1 MDAKRIARRI
11 LKIFAW
17 IIGVVIFLILLVY
30 ILIQVPA
37 VQNFAKNKVVSY
49 LQNKIKTKVEIGKLS
64 LDFPKRLV
72 LENVYFEDQHKD
84 TLLYGEKLRVDI
96 SLFKLLS
103 NEVNVQYIELD
114 DMKAH
119 ISRIAPDTNFNYQYI
134 VDAFASEQ
142 TKPATPADTANAMK
156 FNIGKIVLNRIL
168 TTFKDDESG
177 TDVYFYLGN
186 FQTNIRTFDPT
197 HLIYNIP
204 AIQVA
209 DITSHIYQYKPLIE
223 NKDSTAPVTSP
234 ASSASTPQLQLGS
247 IDFKRVAVDYKND
260 ISALS
265 ASLNIGDFTTHPDNI
280 DLKNL
285 AISLKDITLNNS
297 VTKVVLGKSQEA
309 KATKDVV
316 AAKTDSQLSNPWK
329 FQLAKINFNNNEL
342 QYDDNNAPHAEGF
355 DASHLHIQHFTLNGN
370 DLIFTP
376 TIYEG
381 NINQLTFN
389 EQSGLNVQKFHT
401 QFFYS
406 DTGASLKNLLLQT
419 DATVLQNQVIVK
431 YPSIEA
437 AAKNPGNVYVD
448 ANLMNSK
455 IGVKDII
462 AFLPTYKKNL
472 QAYKVSTIKVNAVV
486 KGYLKDI
493 SIPVFEVSGFG
504 DTYVN
509 MSAHLKGLPDAKN
522 AYYDVTINQFT
533 STKKDILSITPPNTI
548 PSTVNLPDKFAL
560 SGFFKGGMKSFI
572 TKLGLKTNKG
582 NVTVDGSMKPGNVYA
597 IKASAQ
603 NVDVGYLTKQP
614 QNVGVV
620 TANISASGSGLDVKN
635 ANAKYN
641 VDVVSAQVKGYTYNN
656 VKIDGEINNGVDHT
670 TASVHDP
677 NISLNLDAT
686 ADMHS
691 TYPPIKL
698 DLQLDTLNAK
708 ALNLVSD
715 TLSVSGHVVAD
726 LPSTNPDNLI
736 GSVRVDSLAL
746 TQGAQTYYTDSLS
759 MVASGDSTNKSIVVN
774 ADALHAELVG
784 QYKLTEIAQALQQT
798 INQYYNVPGFERK
811 NFTAENWQFNAII
824 QPQGLVLQLMP
835 SIKGSDSIVV
845 NAHLN
850 TARNDLGLTAKS
862 QRIIFSG
869 NQIDSLNANVQT
881 TANALNA
888 NISVQDAKAG
898 SNQLYKTAI
907 NASVANNQV
916 SVDVDAK
923 DNKDKTQ
930 YALGALL
937 QQVGA
942 GFKASLKPDLTLDY
956 SKWNVA
962 QGNSIQYD
970 STGVIVNNFGIS
982 QGNQSLN
989 VNSTAQST
997 SAPIKVDLKNFE
1009 IATITKMAHQD
1020 SLLASGTINGTAE
1033 ITNPT
1038 TNPVFT
1044 SDINISNLTY
1054 KLDTIGNIQIKVN
1067 NQTANAY
1074 NADVALT
1081 GNGNDLHVTGTYYT
1095 GEGRMDL
1102 NLLLNSLNLGI
1113 VKPFAVG
1120 QLDDI
1125 TGILKG
1131 NVKIQGTVN
1140 NPSVA
1145 GQLNFQNASIVP
1157 TISGERFT
1165 LPNDAIT
1172 VNSTG
1177 IHFNKFTMLDSA
1189 GNKAVLNGDI
1199 ATTDFKNYAFKLT
1212 LRANNFTLVNTPQA
1226 TDKLIYGKLN
1236 INANANIT
1244 GDMTSPKVTG
1254 HLRINKETDFT
1265 YVLPQTDPEVVS
1277 REGVVK
1283 FVDKDHPA
1291 DTLTNNYVIDSA
1303 AIKKVTGADISA
1315 DIVTDSAARFT
1326 IIVDERNGDALTLKG
1341 TANLNGGID
1350 PSGKTTLT
1358 GSYLLQSGSYNLSL
1372 SLLKRQ
1378 FLIQQGSTITWTG
1391 DPTAANIDVTAIY
1404 VANTAPIDLMQ
1415 SSLEGRSPQ
1424 DVTRY
1429 KEKLPFQVSLHMTGE
1444 LLKPII
1450 TFDIT
1455 LPTRQATEWSDVD
1468 TKLQQVRQDQN
1479 ELNKQVFAL
1488 LLLGRFVQEN
1498 PFVSSG
1504 GGGGIGEQVA
1514 ESASRIL
1521 TDQLNQLAGSLIKGV
1536 DINFGL
1542 TSGTDYSTGT
1552 AANRTDLNVTVS
1564 KKLLNDRLR
1573 VNVGSNFELE
1583 GPSSAGESTSNP
1595 AGDVSIDYQLTK
1607 DGRYLI
1613 RVYRLNQYEGVIDG
1627 QVIETGV
1634 SFILTFD
1641 YDKLKELFTGHKT
1654 RKQIRKHNR
1663 QITKQQKEKE
1673 HEQVIQQANKQTT
1686 GQQ

>member
-1 MDAKRIARRI
+1 M
-11 LKIFAW
+11 
-17 IIGVVIFLILLVY
+17 
-30 ILIQVPA
+30 
-37 VQNFAKNKVVSY
+37 QNFAKNKVVSY
-49 LQNKIKTKVEIGKLS
+49 LQNKIKTKVAIGKLS
-64 LDFPKRLV
+64 LNFPKRLV

-84 TLLYGEKLRVDI
+84 TLLYGGKLRVDI

-103 NEVNVQYIELD
+103 NEVNIQYIELD
-114 DMKAH
+114 DMRANIYR
-119 ISRIAPDTNFNYQYI
+119 ISPDTSFNYDYI
-134 VDAFASEQ
+134 VKAFAGEQ
-142 TKPATPADTANAMK
+142 TQPATPADTTNAMK
-156 FNIGKIVLNRIL
+156 FDIGKIVLNRI
-168 TTFKDDESG
+168 TATFKDDETGS
-177 TDVYFYLGN
+177 DVYFYLGN
-186 FQTNIRTFDPT
+186 FQTRIKTFDPT

-204 AIQVA
+204 DIQVA
-209 DITSHIYQYKPLIE
+209 NINSRIYQYKPLIK
-223 NKDSTAPVTSP
+223 NKDSTAPVASP
-234 ASSASTPQLQLGS
+234 AESAATPQLQLGS
-247 IDFKRVAVDYKND
+247 INFNNISFDYKND
-260 ISALS
+260 ISAL
-265 ASLNIGDFTTHPDNI
+265 AANLHIGDFATHPDNI

-285 AISLKDITLNNS
+285 TISLKDITLNNT

-309 KATKDVV
+309 KETKDVV

-342 QYDDNNAPHAEGF
+342 QYDDNNAPHAAQGF
-355 DASHLHIQHFTLNGN
+355 DAGHLHIKNFTLSGN
-370 DLIFTP
+370 DLLFTP
-376 TIYEG
+376 TVYSG
-381 NINQLTFN
+381 NINQLAFN

-419 DATVLQNQVIVK
+419 NATVIQNQIIVK
-431 YPSIEA
+431 YPSVEA
-437 AAKNPGNVYVD
+437 ASKNIGEVYVD
-448 ANLMNSK
+448 ANLNNSR
-455 IGVKDII
+455 IGIEDII

-472 QAYKVSTIKVNAVV
+472 QAYKVSTIKINAQA
-486 KGYLKDI
+486 KGYLKDL
-493 SIPVFEVSGFG
+493 SIPIFEVSGFG
-504 DTYVN
+504 DTYVKL
-509 MSAHLKGLPDAKN
+509 SAHLKGLPDAKR
-522 AYYDVTINQFT
+522 AYYDVNINQFT
-533 STKKDILSITPPNTI
+533 STKKDILSVTPPNTI
-548 PSTVNLPDKFAL
+548 PSNINLPDRFAL

-582 NVTVDGSMKPGNVYA
+582 NVNVEGNMKPGDVYA
-597 IKASAQ
+597 IKANLQ
-603 NVDVGYLTKQP
+603 NVDAGYLTKQP
-614 QNVGVV
+614 QNVGLI
-620 TANISASGSGLDVKN
+620 TANLTANGSGLDIKKAN
-635 ANAKYN
+635 ANYN
-641 VDVVSAQVKGYTYNN
+641 LNVVSAQVKGYTYNN
-656 VKIDGEINNGVDHT
+656 LNVDGEINDGVNQT
-670 TASVHDP
+670 TASIHDP

-686 ADMHS
+686 ADLHASS

-708 ALNLVSD
+708 ALNLITD

-726 LPSTNPDNLI
+726 LPSTNPDDLVGTINI
-736 GSVRVDSLAL
+736 DSLHL
-746 TQGAQTYYTDSLS
+746 TQGNQTYSTDSLS
-759 MVASGDSTNKSIVVN
+759 LVASGDSTNKSIVIN
-774 ADALHAELVG
+774 ADALHAELIG

-798 INQYYNVPGFERK
+798 INEYYNVPGFERK
-811 NFTAENWQFNAII
+811 NFTAENWQFNATI

-835 SIKGSDSIVV
+835 SLKGSDSIFV

-850 TARNDLGLTAKS
+850 TAQNDLGLTAKS
-862 QRIIFSG
+862 QRIVFSG
-869 NQIDSLNANVQT
+869 NQLDSLNANIQT

-888 NISVQDAKAG
+888 NISVNDAKAG
-898 SNQLYKTAI
+898 SNQLYKTAV

-916 SVDVDAK
+916 SVDVDAR
-923 DNKDKTQ
+923 DAKDKTH

-937 QQVGA
+937 QQVGD
-942 GFKASLKPDLTLDY
+942 GFKVSLKPDLTLDY

-970 STGVIVNNFGIS
+970 STGVIVNNFSIS

-989 VNSTAQST
+989 INSTAQST

-1044 SDINISNLTY
+1044 SDINVANLTY
-1054 KLDTIGNIQIKVN
+1054 KLDTIGNVQIKVN

-1074 NADVALT
+1074 NADVAIT
-1081 GNGNDLHVTGTYYT
+1081 GNGNDVHLTGTYYT
-1095 GEGRMDL
+1095 GEERMDL
-1102 NLLLNSLNLGI
+1102 NLLMNSLNLAI

-1131 NVKIQGTVN
+1131 NVKIQGTTT
-1140 NPSVA
+1140 NPSVD
-1145 GQLNFQNASIVP
+1145 GQLRFQKASIVP
-1157 TISGERFT
+1157 TISGERFR
-1165 LPNDAIT
+1165 LPDDAIT

-1177 IHFNKFTMLDSA
+1177 IHFNKFTMLDST
-1189 GNKAVLNGDI
+1189 GNRAVLDGDI
-1199 ATTDFKNYAFKLT
+1199 ATTDFKNYNFNLT
-1212 LRANNFTLVNTPQA
+1212 LRARNFTLVDAPQA
-1226 TDKLIYGKLN
+1226 TDRLIYGKLN
-1236 INANANIT
+1236 INADADIK
-1244 GDMTSPKVTG
+1244 GDVASPKVTG
-1254 HLRINKETDFT
+1254 KLRINKQTDFT
-1265 YVLPQTDPEVVS
+1265 LVLPQTDPEVVS

-1283 FVDKDHPA
+1283 FVDAEHPA

-1350 PSGKTTLT
+1350 PSGKVTLT
-1358 GSYLLQSGSYNLSL
+1358 GSYQLESGSYNLSL
-1372 SLLKRQ
+1372 SLLKRE
-1378 FLIQQGSTITWTG
+1378 FLIQKGSTITWTG
-1391 DPTAANIDVTAIY
+1391 DPTTANIDVTAIY

-1415 SSLEGRSPQ
+1415 SSLAGRSPQ
-1424 DVTRY
+1424 EVTRY

-1444 LLKPII
+1444 LLKPVI

-1455 LPTRQATEWSDVD
+1455 LPERQATEWSDVD
-1468 TKLQQVRQDQN
+1468 TKLQQVRADEN

-1498 PFVSSG
+1498 PFASSG
-1504 GGGGIGEQVA
+1504 GGGGIANSVR

-1583 GPSSAGESTSNP
+1583 GPSAAGQNSSTP
-1595 AGDVSIDYQLTK
+1595 GGDISVDYQLTR

-1641 YDKLKELFTGHKT
+1641 YNKLKELFTGHKT

-1663 QITKQQKEKE
+1663 EIRKQQKQKE
-1673 HEQVIQQANKQTT
+1673 REQVIQQANETT
-1686 GQQ
+1686 SGQQ

>member
-1 MDAKRIARRI
+1 M
-11 LKIFAW
+11 
-17 IIGVVIFLILLVY
+17 
-30 ILIQVPA
+30 
-37 VQNFAKNKVVSY
+37 
-49 LQNKIKTKVEIGKLS
+49 EIGKFS

-72 LENVYFEDQHKD
+72 LENVYFEDQNKD
-84 TLLYGEKLRVDI
+84 TLLYGGKLRVDI
-96 SLFKLLS
+96 SLFKLIS
-103 NEVNVQYIELD
+103 NEVDVQYVELD
-114 DMKAH
+114 DMRAN
-119 ISRIAPDTNFNYQYI
+119 IYRINPDTSFNYEYI
-134 VDAFASEQ
+134 VNAFATEQ
-142 TKPATPADTANAMK
+142 TEPATPADTTNPMK
-156 FNIGKIVLNRIL
+156 FNIGKIVLNRI
-168 TTFKDDESG
+168 TATFKDDETG

-186 FQTNIRTFDPT
+186 FQTRIKTFDPT

-204 AIQVA
+204 NIEVS
-209 DITSHIYQYKPLIE
+209 DINSRIYQYKPFIQ
-223 NKDSTAPVTSP
+223 NADSTAPVASP
-234 ASSASTPQLQLGS
+234 AESADMPQVQLGS
-247 IDFKRVAVDYKND
+247 INFKRISFDYKND
-260 ISALS
+260 ISAL
-265 ASLNIGDFTTHPDNI
+265 AANLKIGYFATHPDNI
-280 DLKNL
+280 DLKSL
-285 AISLKDITLNNS
+285 AISLKDITLNNT
-297 VTKVVLGKSQEA
+297 VTKVTLGKSAEA

-329 FQLAKINFNNNEL
+329 FQLAKIDFNNNEL
-342 QYDDNNAPHAEGF
+342 QYDDNNAPHVPEGF
-355 DASHLHIQHFTLNGN
+355 DASHLHIQNFTFNGS
-370 DLIFTP
+370 DLMFTP
-376 TIYEG
+376 TVYSG
-381 NINQLTFN
+381 NVDQLAFN
-389 EQSGLNVQKFHT
+389 EQSGLSLKKFHT
-401 QFFYS
+401 QFYYS

-419 DATVLQNQVIVK
+419 DATVIQNQVIVK

-437 AAKNPGNVYVD
+437 ASKNIGEVYVD
-448 ANLMNSK
+448 ANLNNSK
-455 IGVKDII
+455 IGIKDII
-462 AFLPTYKKNL
+462 AFMPAYKRNL
-472 QAYKVSTIKVNAVV
+472 QAYKVSVIKVNAAA
-486 KGYLKDI
+486 KGYLKDL
-493 SIPVFEVSGFG
+493 SIPIFEVSGFG
-504 DTYVN
+504 DTYVK
-509 MSAHLKGLPDAKN
+509 MSARLKGLPDAKR

-533 STKKDILSITPPNTI
+533 STKKDILSITPPKTI
-548 PSTVNLPDKFAL
+548 PDNVNLPDRFAL

-582 NVTVDGSMKPGNVYA
+582 NVTVDGSMKRGDVYA
-597 IKASAQ
+597 IKANLQ
-603 NVDVGYLTKQP
+603 NIDAGYLTKQP
-614 QNVGVV
+614 QNVGII
-620 TANISASGSGLDVKN
+620 TANLTASGSGLDIKK
-635 ANAKYN
+635 ANAKYTLN
-641 VDVVSAQVKGYTYNN
+641 VVSAQVKGYTYNDLN
-656 VKIDGEINNGVDHT
+656 VDGSINNGVNQT
-670 TASVHDP
+670 TASIHDP

-686 ADMHS
+686 ADLRS
-691 TYPPIKL
+691 TYPPVKL

-708 ALNLVSD
+708 ALNLITD
-715 TLSVSGHVVAD
+715 TLSVSGHIVAD
-726 LPSTNPDNLI
+726 LPSTNPDDLVGNININNL
-736 GSVRVDSLAL
+736 SL
-746 TQGAQTYYTDSLS
+746 TQGAQTYKADSISL
-759 MVASGDSTNKSIVVN
+759 VASGDSTNKSIVIN
-774 ADALHAELVG
+774 ADALHAELIG

-811 NFTAENWQFNAII
+811 NFTAENWQFNATI

-835 SIKGSDSIVV
+835 SLKGSDSVIVQ
-845 NAHLN
+845 AHLN
-850 TARNDLGLTAKS
+850 TAQNDLGLTAKS
-862 QRIIFSG
+862 QRIIFG
-869 NQIDSLNANVQT
+869 TNQIDSLNANIQT

-888 NISVQDAKAG
+888 NISVADAKAG

-907 NASVANNQV
+907 NAAVANNQV

-942 GFKASLKPDLTLDY
+942 GFKVSLKPDLTLDY
-956 SKWNVA
+956 SKWNVGT
-962 QGNSIQYD
+962 GNSIQYD
-970 STGVIVNNFGIS
+970 STGVIVNNFGVS

-989 VNSTAQST
+989 INSTAQSV
-997 SAPIKVDLKNFE
+997 SAPIRVDLKNFE

-1038 TNPVFT
+1038 TEPVFT
-1044 SDINISNLTY
+1044 SDITVSNLTY
-1054 KLDTIGNIQIKVN
+1054 KLDTIGNIQVKVN

-1074 NADVALT
+1074 NADVAIT
-1081 GNGNDLHVTGTYYT
+1081 GNGNDVRLTGTYYT
-1095 GEGRMDL
+1095 GEGKMDL

-1113 VKPFAVG
+1113 IKPFAVG

-1131 NVKIQGTVN
+1131 NVKIQGTTT

-1145 GQLNFQNASIVP
+1145 GKFNFQNASLVP
-1157 TISGERFT
+1157 TISGERFR

-1177 IHFNKFTMLDSA
+1177 IHFNRFMLLDSA

-1199 ATTDFKNYAFKLT
+1199 GTTDFKTYTFNLT
-1212 LRANNFTLVNTPQA
+1212 LRANDFTLVDAPKA
-1226 TDKLIYGKLN
+1226 TDRLVYGKLN
-1236 INANANIT
+1236 IDANADIK

-1254 HLRINKETDFT
+1254 RLRVNKETDFVL
-1265 YVLPQTDPEVVS
+1265 VLPQTDPEVVS

-1283 FVDKDHPA
+1283 FVDKDNPT
-1291 DTLTNNYVIDSA
+1291 DTITSNYVIDSA

-1315 DIVTDSAARFT
+1315 DIVTDSAAKFT
-1326 IIVDERNGDALTLKG
+1326 VIVDERNGDALTLKG

-1350 PSGKTTLT
+1350 PSGKVSLT
-1358 GSYLLQSGSYNLSL
+1358 GSYQLQSGSYNLSL

-1378 FLIQQGSTITWTG
+1378 FLIKQGSTITWTG
-1391 DPTAANIDVTAIY
+1391 DPTNADIDVTAIY

-1415 SSLEGRSPQ
+1415 SSLAGRSTQ
-1424 DVTRY
+1424 EVTRY
-1429 KEKLPFQVSLHMTGE
+1429 KEKLPFQVALRMTGE
-1444 LLKPII
+1444 LLKPVI

-1455 LPTRQATEWSDVD
+1455 LPDRQATEWSDVD
-1468 TKLQQVRQDQN
+1468 TKLQQVRADQN

-1498 PFVSSG
+1498 PFASSG
-1504 GGGGIGEQVA
+1504 GGGGGIEGSIR

-1542 TSGTDYSTGT
+1542 TSGTDYSTGA

-1583 GPSSAGESTSNP
+1583 GPSSAGQSSSTP
-1595 AGDVSIDYQLTK
+1595 GGDLSVDYQLTK

-1641 YDKLKELFTGHKT
+1641 YNKLKELFTGHKAK
-1654 RKQIRKHNR
+1654 KQIRKRNR
-1663 QITKQQKEKE
+1663 QITKQQKVNE
-1673 HEQVIQQANKQTT
+1673 HEQVIKQAQQQQT